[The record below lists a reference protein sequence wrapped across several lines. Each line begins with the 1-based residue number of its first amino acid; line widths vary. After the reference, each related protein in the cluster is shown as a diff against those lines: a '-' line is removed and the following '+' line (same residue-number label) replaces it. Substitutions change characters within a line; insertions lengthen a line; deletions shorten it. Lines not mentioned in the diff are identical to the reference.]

1 MIGYRLCRDCGREYN
16 SADLTGGLCPE
27 CRRPRAA
34 RLAAL
39 QRKYEAARRSG
50 EQAGDLA
57 GEIAAYQQAEGVRLR
72 AVAPAYRVE

>member
-1 MIGYRLCRDCGREYN
+1 MATPFRHEYKYLCDGRQ
-16 SADLTGGLCPE
+16 LTVE
-27 CRRPRAA
+27 RA
-34 RLAAL
+34 RLASL
-39 QRKYEAARRSG
+39 QRRYEAARRSG